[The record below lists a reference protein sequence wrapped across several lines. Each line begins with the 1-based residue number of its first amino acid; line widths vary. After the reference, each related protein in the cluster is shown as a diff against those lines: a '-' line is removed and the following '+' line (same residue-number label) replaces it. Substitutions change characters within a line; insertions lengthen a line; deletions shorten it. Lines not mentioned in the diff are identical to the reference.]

1 MVFFTSSDP
10 IMVFFCFVGPI
21 CRVLLWF
28 FFTLSGPIC
37 HVFFFCVVLF
47 SFKMSTCIQCE
58 EVFNDIRKH
67 KYERHCNQCTIS
79 YKFEGEEINVL
90 VHESHSQQVCNND
103 FKHISVVP
111 RKRETDER
119 KKTIELDEAT
129 SRLLNTDWSTFPH
142 IKYACSVMLA
152 GMALLINCNEV
163 YGRTRSIDIHRESF
177 TIKMGPNSRYNN
189 VWVTTITDDHGCKLV
204 FGTKSFN
211 SLSTSSLRLDTNLQ
225 PEVGP
230 STTNF
235 TIANS
240 TESSQAKLY
249 IYKKSYEK
257 AKKLSMIFENR
268 KINDYDNLF
277 QLRQLQTKFD
287 HISTYRRCRAAS
299 SFTDNHFSQSYSV
312 FTLSE
317 CDNGH
322 DISDFKALSE
332 IFREIALKIIHE
344 EDNGIPEKEIT
355 GILEKQ
361 FVKNQIKKC
370 QSNGEGIKTLQA
382 ILNLYGDKESITV
395 IENTKLNK
403 CLEQLAKQ
411 LMPTINRVNKHV
423 VSSIKQAFSEHMP
436 Q

>member
-1 MVFFTSSDP
+1 MIFYSIAPTPNYS
-10 IMVFFCFVGPI
+10 
-21 CRVLLWF
+21 
-28 FFTLSGPIC
+28 
-37 HVFFFCVVLF
+37 
-47 SFKMSTCIQCE
+47 
-58 EVFNDIRKH
+58 
-67 KYERHCNQCTIS
+67 
-79 YKFEGEEINVL
+79 
-90 VHESHSQQVCNND
+90 
-103 FKHISVVP
+103 
-111 RKRETDER
+111 R

-152 GMALLINCNEV
+152 GMVVIKGNKALLINCNEV

-177 TIKMGPNSRYNN
+177 TIKMGVLPSTSIPQPNYRYNN

-299 SFTDNHFSQSYSV
+299 SFTDNHFSQPYSV

-361 FVKNQIKKC
+361 FVKNQIKNVN
-370 QSNGEGIKTLQA
+370 QMV
-382 ILNLYGDKESITV
+382 KES
-395 IENTKLNK
+395 KLY
-403 CLEQLAKQ
+403 
-411 LMPTINRVNKHV
+411 RRY
-423 VSSIKQAFSEHMP
+423 
-436 Q
+436 